1 MKILPVIFC
10 SFITIRAFVANNYFQ
25 FKQFTV
31 YQEACAMKVCTDAC
45 IFGAY
50 VATML
55 HKKQPFAD
63 QILDIGAGTGLL
75 SLMMAQQT
83 TGKIDAIEIE
93 EAAFTQACENIEQSP
108 WKEKISI
115 LNQDALAF
123 NPEKKYDCIV
133 SNPPFFEGDLK
144 SGNQKKDAA
153 KHDSTL
159 TLEQLLWIIDRHLSS
174 TGSFAVLLPY
184 HRLNYFIEIAKD
196 AKYSLNESLLVQ
208 HTEAHPFFR
217 GILLFSKTDRPVK
230 KKELAI
236 KNKTGNYT
244 AEFCAL
250 LEPYYLHL

>member
-1 MKILPVIFC
+1 
-10 SFITIRAFVANNYFQ
+10 VANNYFQ

-50 VATML
+50 LATMI
-55 HKKQPFAD
+55 HKLQPAAD
-63 QILDIGAGTGLL
+63 HILDIGAGTGLL

-83 TGKIDAIEIE
+83 TGSIDAIEID
-93 EAAFTQACENIEQSP
+93 EAAFTQARGNIEQSP

-115 LNQDALAF
+115 LNQDVLAF

-159 TLEQLLWIIDRHLSS
+159 TLEQLLQLIDQHLSP

-184 HRLNYFIEIAKD
+184 HRLNYFIEIAK
-196 AKYSLNESLLVQ
+196 ATAYCLNEVLLVQ
-208 HTEAHPFFR
+208 HTNAHPFFR
-217 GILLFSKTDRPVK
+217 GILLFSKTESPVN

-236 KNKTGNYT
+236 KNKSGDYT

-250 LEPYYLHL
+250 MQPYYLHL